1 MKTTFLALSFL
12 FAAIMLSCD
21 AQSLTQSGEVRQS
34 ASDAVEKQVTLAVGE
49 HKDIELPVAADPTY
63 AISSAT
69 ESRIGDEVN
78 LTNSKNVN
86 YQIANIG
93 GAARPV
99 LRLVGAY
106 PGKEAVVA
114 QAVDRAVGRVSTLR
128 AIVTVTPG
136 SGNNDEIGG
145 SPCVPPDCGG
155 GGVNPPNPPGG
166 GGDIGDGP
174 IQDPDACIT
183 GGRFYYVDD
192 NYQDVEGK
200 FGGDFAAYIRS
211 LMSGNVDSNIR
222 LYYPI
227 VARSGTIAYANL
239 GRYYANLPDPPI
251 TVEFDLQLGQHLF
264 GLTQR
269 YFYVESNG
277 YCLRGAIP
285 GSFMTPPEKSLTWVA
300 Q

>member
-12 FAAIMLSCD
+12 FAAFMLSCD
-21 AQSLTQSGEVRQS
+21 AESRTQSGSLAAQS
-34 ASDAVEKQVTLAVGE
+34 DGVIERNVALNVGE
-49 HKDIELPVAADPTY
+49 HKDIELP
-63 AISSAT
+63 IAT
-69 ESRIGDEVN
+69 EPNYAVSSETTSDIGANIN
-78 LTNSKNVN
+78 LTNSRNVS

-106 PGKEAVVA
+106 PGVEAIAA
-114 QAVDRAVGRVSTLR
+114 QAVDLGAGRVSTLR
-128 AIVTVTPG
+128 VLVTVAP
-136 SGNNDEIGG
+136 SEGNYDEIGG

-155 GGVNPPNPPGG
+155 GGGVNPPDPPG

-192 NYQDVEGK
+192 NYQDVEGH

-227 VARSGTIAYANL
+227 VAHSGAIAYANL

-251 TVEFDLQLGQHLF
+251 TVEFDLQLAQHLF

-285 GSFMTPPEKSLTWVA
+285 SSFMTPPDKSLTWVT